1 MRRTFVQAAIL
12 TTLAASSSGCGG
24 GHNHAGTPS
33 KVVAVHS
40 GTILPIP
47 DDRGFVEVLI
57 QSENAKPTGKGASG
71 RVVAYFLNKDG
82 SGPSDPAPTDVS
94 YSPADGKPYKMTPIA
109 DSASKSAGFQ
119 TEVGPF
125 NPGRELNGEL
135 SASLGG
141 QTVKLPITTR

>member
-1 MRRTFVQAAIL
+1 MRRTSVQAAIL
-12 TTLAASSSGCGG
+12 STLVASGCGG
-24 GHNHAGTPS
+24 GQNNAGTPS

-47 DDRGFVEVLI
+47 EDRGFVEVLV
-57 QSENAKPTGKGASG
+57 QSENAKPTGKGAGG

-82 SGPSDPAPTDVS
+82 SGPSAPAPTDVS
-94 YSPADGKPYKMTPIA
+94 YSPADGKPYKMTPMA

-119 TEVGPF
+119 TEIGPF